1 MVVVTLLEARKSP
14 GDQTGAIPTDDHTGS
29 GIKTILA
36 ETYANS
42 DDWWRSCVE
51 AGIRHLAATG
61 SPFDAFDLTE
71 LGVPDPDHP
80 NRWGAAFR
88 AAATGGLIEPIGY
101 RESRRPSRSGG
112 VCRVWRGVPQ
122 TSRVGGEDR

>member
-1 MVVVTLLEARKSP
+1 MSTASERQSRP
-14 GDQTGAIPTDDHTGS
+14 GDQSEAAS
-29 GIKTILA
+29 NVENNAILA
-36 ETYANS
+36 ETYDNS

-51 AGIRHLAATG
+51 AGLRHLAATG

-122 TSRVGGEDR
+122 TSRMGGEDR